1 MSYGALSLSSSDLK
15 KELKYLVSVQKGKA
29 SLTPKV
35 TSKSDYSSLVPLKDF
50 LTSDPAK
57 QSLAGM
63 TSVMKVRSTYRDV
76 PYALTGRRYIQTNG
90 INRKILSIKHRMS

>member
-1 MSYGALSLSSSDLK
+1 MSHGALSLSASDLN
-15 KELKYLVSVQKGKA
+15 KELKYLVSVQNGKA

-35 TSKSDYSSLVPLKDF
+35 TSNSDYSSLVPLKDF
-50 LTSDPAK
+50 LTSEPSQ

-63 TSVMKVRSTYRDV
+63 TSVMRVRSTYRDI
-76 PYALTGRRYIQTNG
+76 PYALAGRRYIQTNG